1 VRGSVKYVAIEGPIG
16 VGKTTLAKRLAGD
29 LGGELILE
37 GAADNPFLSRFYSQP
52 ERFAL
57 ATQLFFLLQRVE
69 QLENLRQTNLFSDI
83 RIADFMLDKDRLFA
97 ELTLDT
103 EEFRLYDQVYRHVI
117 RDFPKPDLV
126 IYLQAP
132 VETLQARILYR
143 GIDYESDIDPD
154 YLQRLVALYARF
166 FQSFDAAPLLVVDA
180 VHTDLVNR
188 DVDYHHLLDKM
199 NVIDSGRHF
208 LTPSAW

>member
-1 VRGSVKYVAIEGPIG
+1 MRGSVKYVAIEGPIG

-132 VETLQARILYR
+132 VETLQARILHR

>member
-1 VRGSVKYVAIEGPIG
+1 MRGSVKYVAIEGPIG

-29 LGGELILE
+29 LGGDLILE

-132 VETLQARILYR
+132 VETLQARILHR
-143 GIDYESDIDPD
+143 GINYESDIDPD

-166 FQSFDAAPLLVVDA
+166 FRSFDAAPLLVVDA

>member
-16 VGKTTLAKRLAGD
+16 VGKTTLAKRLAAD

-126 IYLQAP
+126 IYLQAS
-132 VETLQARILYR
+132 VETLQARILHR